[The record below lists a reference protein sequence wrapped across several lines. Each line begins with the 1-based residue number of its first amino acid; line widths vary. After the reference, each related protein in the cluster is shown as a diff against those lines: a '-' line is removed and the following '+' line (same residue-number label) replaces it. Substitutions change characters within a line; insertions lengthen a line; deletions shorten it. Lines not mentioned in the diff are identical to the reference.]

1 MLLWL
6 ASYPR
11 SGNTFLRLL
20 LRTRYAIASGCS
32 EWKRDKPPP
41 RNFST
46 SEFFAP
52 DYSSPDEPIVS
63 SVTGMKTHS
72 LPPNETDSA
81 VYIVRDGRDSLVSYA
96 YFILTQQ
103 ARSRPDEVS
112 RHELLKMIRELIVGP
127 RLRVAQKLREFIRV
141 SPPKYGTWSQNVDA
155 WTSRQ
160 NTVVIRF
167 EDLIA
172 RPGQVADKLIADLGL
187 DLPVVSETIPT
198 FQELNAASKS
208 FFRSG
213 TTGGWSEI
221 FTPDLHA
228 LFWKYNGATMTRLGY
243 TRSEHLKASA

>member
-20 LRTRYAIASGCS
+20 LRTRYAIASECS

-41 RNFST
+41 RTFSK
-46 SEFFAP
+46 SAFFAP
-52 DYSSPDEPIVS
+52 DYSSPDEPAVS
-63 SVTGMKTHS
+63 NVTGMKTHS
-72 LPPNETDSA
+72 LPPNKTDPA

-103 ARSRPDEVS
+103 SSRRPDQISSE
-112 RHELLKMIRELIVGP
+112 ELLEKIRELILGP
-127 RLRVAQKLREFIRV
+127 RLGVAQKLREFIRA
-141 SPPKYGTWSQNVDA
+141 SFPKYGTWSQNVNA
-155 WTSRQ
+155 WTSRPK
-160 NTVVIRF
+160 TVVIRF

-172 RPGQVADKLIADLGL
+172 RPGPVADQLIADLGL

-198 FQELNAASKS
+198 FQELNAAAKS

-213 TTGGWSEI
+213 TSGSWSRI

-228 LFWKYNGATMTRLGY
+228 LFWKYNGTTMMRLGY
-243 TRSEHLKASA
+243 SHCEPLRASA